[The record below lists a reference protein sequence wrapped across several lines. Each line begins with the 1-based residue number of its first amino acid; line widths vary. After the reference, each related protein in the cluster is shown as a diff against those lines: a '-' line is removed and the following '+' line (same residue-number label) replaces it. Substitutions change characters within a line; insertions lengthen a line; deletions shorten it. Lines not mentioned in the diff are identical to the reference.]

1 MRVIAAQWEAW
12 SAIQEKSTAG
22 SHPVE
27 DQVNPAQP
35 NRITWY
41 ASTGWTKPYPGDSRV
56 LAPNEVPG
64 RDNPPQ
70 ELGD

>member
-1 MRVIAAQWEAW
+1 MPCRVCPGRLVAPFLFALGLRAQRPQVTEQLREVAAQW
-12 SAIQEKSTAG
+12 
-22 SHPVE
+22 
-27 DQVNPAQP
+27 D
-35 NRITWY
+35 

-56 LAPNEVPG
+56 LAPHEVPG

>member
-1 MRVIAAQWEAW
+1 MTEQLREVAAQW
-12 SAIQEKSTAG
+12 
-22 SHPVE
+22 
-27 DQVNPAQP
+27 D
-35 NRITWY
+35 

-70 ELGD
+70 ELAD